1 VPPCCSKSWRD
12 SEHSVSASRLRIA
25 EVGRGTLVRDA
36 SVNGRVVAAV
46 SPTLFST
53 APATVNLK
61 VAAGDTV
68 KRGDVLAVLE
78 SPDLSDALKREQSTY
93 EQLKAEVA
101 RQQILSRK
109 QKLLAQR
116 EADVAEIDRLS
127 AQRTLERYESVAQVG
142 VIAKIDYQKAKD
154 ALNSAG
160 IRAKHATQAAS
171 LEGDDV
177 ALAIRTKTNEMERAR
192 LSMAN
197 AQRRVDE
204 LTVRAPVDGFI
215 GTLNVQNR
223 MVVAANAPLMT
234 LVDLSRLEVE
244 LEVPETYVSDM
255 GLGMTAEIT
264 LPSGTATG
272 KLVGAVAGSR
282 EEPGA
287 GAGALRRRA
296 AERPAPE
303 PARHGAPLIEEKP
316 NVLMLPRG
324 PFVES
329 EGGRFAY
336 VSGRHRRAHPDPA
349 GRHQHLGRRNR
360 LGPETGRQGR
370 RRRHRHLREREPRL
384 DQPITS
390 NLKGHPMLRM
400 TNLSKVYRTHMIE
413 THALRGFE
421 IQVNQGEFVTVTGPS
436 GSGKTSFLNI
446 AGLLEEFTSGEYMLD
461 GVNVKGM
468 DDDARRAC
476 ATRSSASSSRV
487 ST

>member
-1 VPPCCSKSWRD
+1 MIRDTSLQDALLTPPPAQKTRRRALLAGGALALAALAVFLLSNWNA
-12 SEHSVSASRLRIA
+12 SERSVSASRLRIA

-53 APATVNLK
+53 APAIVNLK

-68 KRGDVLAVLE
+68 KKGDVLAVLE

-116 EADVAEIDRLS
+116 EAETAEIERLS
-127 AQRTLERYESVAQVG
+127 AQRTLERYDSVGQVG
-142 VIAKIDYQKAKD
+142 IIAKIDYQKAKD
-154 ALNSAG
+154 ALNSAQ
-160 IRAKHATQAAS
+160 IRARHAAQAAN

-177 ALAIRTKTNEMERAR
+177 ELAIRTKSNEMERAR

-255 GLGMTAEIT
+255 GLGMSAEIV
-264 LPSGTATG
+264 LPAGTATG
-272 KLVGAVAGSR
+272 KLT
-282 EEPGA
+282 
-287 GAGALRRRA
+287 ALS
-296 AERPAPE
+296 PE
-303 PARHGAPLIEEKP
+303 VVKNQVLARVRFDGEQPKGLRQSQRVTARLLIEEKP
-316 NVLMLPRG
+316 NVLMVQRG

-336 VSGRHRRAHPDPA
+336 VVRDGTAVRTPVQLGATSVSAVEILSGLKPGDRIVVA
-349 GRHQHLGRRNR
+349 G
-360 LGPETGRQGR
+360 T
-370 RRRHRHLREREPRL
+370 
-384 DQPITS
+384 D
-390 NLKGHPMLRM
+390 
-400 TNLSKVYRTHMIE
+400 
-413 THALRGFE
+413 AFE
-421 IQVNQGEFVTVTGPS
+421 N
-436 GSGKTSFLNI
+436 
-446 AGLLEEFTSGEYMLD
+446 A
-461 GVNVKGM
+461 
-468 DDDARRAC
+468 A
-476 ATRSSASSSRV
+476 RV
-487 ST
+487 SLN